1 MADNDPNP
9 EDFQE
14 FLRRMMSGA
23 GAGDF
28 DLSALQRAFEGAEGI
43 QLDPAMMAGL
53 MQQLQGAFGGDPW
66 ANTLRQALHIAN
78 REGQGVTDGSRT
90 SLADSFALANLWL
103 SEATAISELAETPRA
118 MTRGEWVEKTL
129 PVWKEIAE
137 PVSTSIADAL
147 TSALDTQVPEEMR
160 SVVQGA
166 GRLMRGLGSS
176 VFAAQF
182 GQVLGN
188 LSLEVVSGGD
198 VGIPVL
204 PAGTAAIVPQNLA
217 AFGEGLELPDDEIA
231 LYLATRELA
240 YARLYRHA
248 KWLHLQ
254 VMSQITEFARG
265 VTVDVEALED
275 VASRL
280 DPSNPEELRAAI
292 EGGALLPSQTEAQ
305 REALARLEN
314 VVATV
319 DGWVDVVTADATS
332 RLPDG
337 VRISEA
343 ARRRRAVGGP
353 AEDALGALVGL
364 KLRPRRLRE
373 AAAMWRAVTDA
384 VGIAARDSL
393 WDYPDLM
400 PTAEDIDDPSG
411 LIERLQARARGEEP
425 QADEFDEALARLLDG
440 DDFSDAAGTGGA
452 DGAGSGGADGAGS
465 GGAEPSG
472 TGADV
477 VGSDADAVGSDG
489 TGAENARSDAGEE
502 NSEPDAAGSAGE
514 NPDDAG
520 ADSSAEGRS
529 PDSGSSTATGGAPAS
544 EDDPNGNQGGEN
556 PV

>member
-1 MADNDPNP
+1 MSDNDPNP

-14 FLRRMMSGA
+14 FLRKMMSGE

-28 DLSALQRAFEGAEGI
+28 DLSALQNALGGAEGMQI
-43 QLDPAMMAGL
+43 DPAMMAAL
-53 MQQLQGAFGGDPW
+53 SQQLQNAFSGDPW
-66 ANTLRQALHIAN
+66 ENTLRQAQHIAN
-78 REGQGVTDGSRT
+78 REGQGITDGSRH
-90 SLADSFALANLWL
+90 SLVDAFALANLWL
-103 SEATAISELAETPRA
+103 GEATTISELSESPLA

-129 PVWKEIAE
+129 PVWKEIAG

-147 TSALDTQVPEEMR
+147 TSALDTQVPDDMR
-160 SVVQGA
+160 GAIQGA
-166 GRLMRGLGSS
+166 GKLMRGLGSS

-204 PAGTAAIVPQNLA
+204 PAGTAAVIPQNIT
-217 AFGEGLELPDDEIA
+217 AFGEGLEIPEDQIA

-254 VMSQITEFARG
+254 VMSQITDFARG

-292 EGGALLPSQTEAQ
+292 EGGALLPAQTEAQ
-305 REALARLEN
+305 REALGRLEN
-314 VVATV
+314 IIALI
-319 DGWVDVVTADATS
+319 DGWVDVVTGEAAS

-337 VRISEA
+337 ARLAEA

-364 KLRPRRLRE
+364 KLRPRRMRE
-373 AAAMWRAVTDA
+373 AAEMWQKVTDA
-384 VGIAARDSL
+384 VGMASRDSL
-393 WDYPDLM
+393 WDYPDLL
-400 PTAEDIDDPSG
+400 PTADDIDDPTA
-411 LIERLQARARGEEP
+411 LIERLQALARGEEP
-425 QADEFDEALARLLDG
+425 AADEFDEALARLLDG
-440 DDFSDAAGTGGA
+440 DDFSGDASN
-452 DGAGSGGADGAGS
+452 D
-465 GGAEPSG
+465 
-472 TGADV
+472 
-477 VGSDADAVGSDG
+477 SDADDGS
-489 TGAENARSDAGEE
+489 GEG
-502 NSEPDAAGSAGE
+502 D
-514 NPDDAG
+514 
-520 ADSSAEGRS
+520 
-529 PDSGSSTATGGAPAS
+529 DSG
-544 EDDPNGNQGGEN
+544 GGEK

>member
-1 MADNDPNP
+1 MADNDPTP

-14 FLRRMMSGA
+14 FLRRMMSGQ
-23 GAGDF
+23 GGGDV
-28 DLSALQRAFEGAEGI
+28 DPEALRNAFEGMEGFA
-43 QLDPAMMAGL
+43 LDPAMMQTIMA
-53 MQQLQGAFGGDPW
+53 QLQNAFGGDPW
-66 ANTLRQALHIAN
+66 ENALRQALHIAN
-78 REGQGVTDGSRT
+78 RDGLGIADGART
-90 SLADSFALANLWL
+90 SLADAFGLANLWL
-103 SEATAISELAETPRA
+103 GEATTISELAESPRA
-118 MTRGEWVEKTL
+118 MTRGEWVEATL
-129 PVWKEIAE
+129 PVWKEIAD

-160 SVVQGA
+160 GMVQGA
-166 GRLMRGLGSS
+166 GRLMRGLGGS

-204 PAGTAAIVPQNLA
+204 PAGTAAVIPQNLT
-217 AFGEGLELPDDEIA
+217 AFGEGLEIPEDQIA

-248 KWLHLQ
+248 KWLHLH
-254 VMSQITEFARG
+254 VMAQITDFARG
-265 VTVDVEALED
+265 VTVDVDALED

-292 EGGALLPSQTEAQ
+292 EGGALLPVQTDAQ

-314 VVATV
+314 LVATI
-319 DGWVDVVTADATS
+319 DGWVDVVTAQATS

-337 VRISEA
+337 ARIAEA

-373 AAAMWRAVTDA
+373 ASAMWQAVTDA
-384 VGIAARDSL
+384 VGVGARDSL

-400 PTAEDIDDPSG
+400 PQAADIDDPTS
-411 LIERLQARARGEEP
+411 LIARLQAQARGEQP
-425 QADEFDEALARLLDG
+425 AADEFDEALARLLDG
-440 DDFSDAAGTGGA
+440 DDFSD
-452 DGAGSGGADGAGS
+452 D
-465 GGAEPSG
+465 EK
-472 TGADV
+472 
-477 VGSDADAVGSDG
+477 
-489 TGAENARSDAGEE
+489 DAG
-502 NSEPDAAGSAGE
+502 
-514 NPDDAG
+514 PDD
-520 ADSSAEGRS
+520 D
-529 PDSGSSTATGGAPAS
+529 T
-544 EDDPNGNQGGEN
+544 EDDGRPDGDR

>member
-28 DLSALQRAFEGAEGI
+28 DLDALQNALGGADGI
-43 QLDPAMMAGL
+43 QLDPAMMAAL
-53 MQQLQGAFGGDPW
+53 SQQLQNVFGGDPW
-66 ANTLRQALHIAN
+66 ENTLRQALHIAN
-78 REGQGVTDGSRT
+78 REGQGITDGSRH
-90 SLADSFALANLWL
+90 SLVDAFALANLWL
-103 SEATAISELAETPRA
+103 GEATTISELSDSPQA

-129 PVWKEIAE
+129 PVWKDIAG

-147 TSALDTQVPEEMR
+147 TSALDTQVPEDMR
-160 SVVQGA
+160 DAIQGA
-166 GRLMRGLGSS
+166 GKLMRGLGAS

-204 PAGTAAIVPQNLA
+204 PAGTAAVIPQNIT
-217 AFGEGLELPDDEIA
+217 AFGEGLEIPEDQIT

-254 VMSQITEFARG
+254 VMSQITDFARG
-265 VTVDVEALED
+265 VTVDVDALED

-292 EGGALLPSQTEAQ
+292 EGGALLPAQTDAQ
-305 REALARLEN
+305 RESLGRLEN
-314 VVATV
+314 IVAMI
-319 DGWVDVVTADATS
+319 DGWVDVVTSEATS

-337 VRISEA
+337 VRLAEA

-364 KLRPRRLRE
+364 KLRPRRMRE
-373 AAAMWRAVTDA
+373 AAEMWRKVTDA
-384 VGIAARDSL
+384 VGVAARDSL
-393 WDYPDLM
+393 WDYPDLL
-400 PTAEDIDDPSG
+400 PTAADIDDPSA
-411 LIERLQARARGEEP
+411 LIDRLQARSRGEEP
-425 QADEFDEALARLLDG
+425 VADEFDEALARLLDG
-440 DDFSDAAGTGGA
+440 DDFAVGKGDEPGD
-452 DGAGSGGADGAGS
+452 DGASRED
-465 GGAEPSG
+465 
-472 TGADV
+472 
-477 VGSDADAVGSDG
+477 
-489 TGAENARSDAGEE
+489 GEE
-502 NSEPDAAGSAGE
+502 DGGSASGE
-514 NPDDAG
+514 
-520 ADSSAEGRS
+520 
-529 PDSGSSTATGGAPAS
+529 
-544 EDDPNGNQGGEN
+544 GEK

>member
-1 MADNDPNP
+1 MADNDPTP

-14 FLRRMMSGA
+14 FLRKMLSNQSG
-23 GAGDF
+23 GDI
-28 DLSALQRAFEGAEGI
+28 DPEALRGAFEGMDGFT
-43 QLDPAMMAGL
+43 LDPAMMQTI
-53 MQQLQGAFGGDPW
+53 MSQLQGAFGGDPW
-66 ANTLRQALHIAN
+66 ENALRQALFIAN
-78 REGQGVTDGSRT
+78 RDEQGVTDGSRT

-103 SEATAISELAETPRA
+103 GEATTISELSETPTA

-129 PVWKEIAE
+129 PVWKEIAD

-160 SVVQGA
+160 GVVQGA
-166 GRLMRGLGSS
+166 GRLMRGLGGS

-204 PAGTAAIVPQNLA
+204 PAGTAAIIPQNLT
-217 AFGEGLELPDDEIA
+217 AFGEGLEIPEDQIA

-248 KWLHLQ
+248 KWLHLH
-254 VMSQITEFARG
+254 VMAQITDFARG
-265 VTVDVEALED
+265 VTVDVDALED

-292 EGGALLPSQTEAQ
+292 EGGALLPVQSDAQ
-305 REALARLEN
+305 REALTRLEN
-314 VVATV
+314 LIATI
-319 DGWVDVVTADATS
+319 DGWVDVVTAQATS

-337 VRISEA
+337 ARIAEA

-364 KLRPRRLRE
+364 KLRPRRMRE
-373 AAAMWRAVTDA
+373 ASAMWQTVTDA
-384 VGIAARDSL
+384 VGISGRDSL

-400 PTAEDIDDPSG
+400 PTAEDIDDPSA
-411 LIERLQARARGEEP
+411 LVARLQAAERGEQP
-425 QADEFDEALARLLDG
+425 AADEFDEALARLLDG
-440 DDFSDAAGTGGA
+440 DDFSEDAPAEDSTNDADEDGDAA
-452 DGAGSGGADGAGS
+452 
-465 GGAEPSG
+465 P
-472 TGADV
+472 
-477 VGSDADAVGSDG
+477 
-489 TGAENARSDAGEE
+489 
-502 NSEPDAAGSAGE
+502 
-514 NPDDAG
+514 
-520 ADSSAEGRS
+520 EGDR
-529 PDSGSSTATGGAPAS
+529 
-544 EDDPNGNQGGEN
+544 

>member
-1 MADNDPNP
+1 MSDNDPNP

-14 FLRRMMSGA
+14 FLRKMMSGE

-28 DLSALQRAFEGAEGI
+28 DLSALQNALGGAEGMQI
-43 QLDPAMMAGL
+43 DPAMMAAL
-53 MQQLQGAFGGDPW
+53 SQQLQNAFSGDPW
-66 ANTLRQALHIAN
+66 ENTLRQAQHIAN
-78 REGQGVTDGSRT
+78 REGQGITDGSRH
-90 SLADSFALANLWL
+90 SLVDAFALANLWL
-103 SEATAISELAETPRA
+103 GEATTISELSESPLA

-129 PVWKEIAE
+129 PVWKEIAG

-147 TSALDTQVPEEMR
+147 TSALDTQVPDDMR
-160 SVVQGA
+160 GAIQGA
-166 GRLMRGLGSS
+166 GKLMRGLGSS

-204 PAGTAAIVPQNLA
+204 PAGTAAVIPQNIT
-217 AFGEGLELPDDEIA
+217 AFGEGLEIPEDQIA

-254 VMSQITEFARG
+254 VMSQITDFARG

-292 EGGALLPSQTEAQ
+292 EGGALLPAQTEAQ
-305 REALARLEN
+305 REALGRLEN
-314 VVATV
+314 IIALI
-319 DGWVDVVTADATS
+319 DGWVDVVTGEAAS

-337 VRISEA
+337 ARLAEA

-364 KLRPRRLRE
+364 KLRPRRMRE
-373 AAAMWRAVTDA
+373 AAEMWQKVTDA
-384 VGIAARDSL
+384 VGMASRDSL
-393 WDYPDLM
+393 WDYPDLL
-400 PTAEDIDDPSG
+400 PTADDIDDPTA
-411 LIERLQARARGEEP
+411 LIERLQALARGEEP
-425 QADEFDEALARLLDG
+425 AADEFDEALARLLDG
-440 DDFSDAAGTGGA
+440 DDFSGDASN
-452 DGAGSGGADGAGS
+452 D
-465 GGAEPSG
+465 
-472 TGADV
+472 
-477 VGSDADAVGSDG
+477 SDADGGS
-489 TGAENARSDAGEE
+489 GEG
-502 NSEPDAAGSAGE
+502 D
-514 NPDDAG
+514 
-520 ADSSAEGRS
+520 
-529 PDSGSSTATGGAPAS
+529 DSG
-544 EDDPNGNQGGEN
+544 GGEK

>member
-28 DLSALQRAFEGAEGI
+28 DLDALQNALGGADGI
-43 QLDPAMMAGL
+43 QLDPAMMAAL
-53 MQQLQGAFGGDPW
+53 SQQLQNVFGGDPW
-66 ANTLRQALHIAN
+66 ENTLRQALHIAN
-78 REGQGVTDGSRT
+78 REGQGITDGSRH
-90 SLADSFALANLWL
+90 SLVDAFALANLWL
-103 SEATAISELAETPRA
+103 GEATTISELSDSPQA

-129 PVWKEIAE
+129 PVWKDIAG

-147 TSALDTQVPEEMR
+147 TSALDTQVPEDMR
-160 SVVQGA
+160 DAIQGA
-166 GRLMRGLGSS
+166 GKLMRGLGAS

-204 PAGTAAIVPQNLA
+204 PAGTAAVIPQNIT
-217 AFGEGLELPDDEIA
+217 AFGEGLEIPEDQIT

-254 VMSQITEFARG
+254 VMSQITDFARG
-265 VTVDVEALED
+265 VTVDVDALED

-292 EGGALLPSQTEAQ
+292 EGGALLPAQTDAQ
-305 REALARLEN
+305 RESLGRLEN
-314 VVATV
+314 IVAMI
-319 DGWVDVVTADATS
+319 DGWVDVVTSEATS

-337 VRISEA
+337 VRLAEA

-364 KLRPRRLRE
+364 KLRPRRMRE
-373 AAAMWRAVTDA
+373 AAEMWRKVTDA
-384 VGIAARDSL
+384 VGVAARDSL
-393 WDYPDLM
+393 WDYPDLL
-400 PTAEDIDDPSG
+400 PTAADIDDPSA
-411 LIERLQARARGEEP
+411 LIDRLQARSRGEEP
-425 QADEFDEALARLLDG
+425 VADEFDEALARLLDG
-440 DDFSDAAGTGGA
+440 DDFA
-452 DGAGSGGADGAGS
+452 DGK
-465 GGAEPSG
+465 
-472 TGADV
+472 
-477 VGSDADAVGSDG
+477 
-489 TGAENARSDAGEE
+489 GEE
-502 NSEPDAAGSAGE
+502 QGDGDASRGDGEGDGGSASGE
-514 NPDDAG
+514 
-520 ADSSAEGRS
+520 
-529 PDSGSSTATGGAPAS
+529 
-544 EDDPNGNQGGEN
+544 GEK